1 MLPFEPNSVLSRL
14 TDKTEAFWNGRLYFP
29 VVLAAAAVS
38 ILTGNVVPSTALL
51 AVLCGWMLVFC
62 RDILSAALPF
72 LMIFLLSTLEYDS
85 LSVFL
90 PCAPLAALP
99 IGGLLVHLLRWRT
112 PLAIG
117 TSAAGLAAVSAAT
130 LLGGVGVISTEEY
143 LAPLSIYYTLGLGPG
158 LLVTYLLL
166 RSEMEVRRDYNL
178 LERLMRMLYTLG
190 LGMVLILACFYV
202 KNWDLFAQSWEIPAI
217 DFRNFAATILVSTLP
232 AAVSLVYRSR
242 WYLAAVLLWAVA
254 LFFTGSRTALLFG
267 AGMLVLGLIYLVH
280 RRVLPAWSLFAAL
293 AVGAGMLL
301 LLGDQFSEIF
311 FGSRGDPDTFI
322 EPNEVRWALLA
333 RGWADF
339 RRHPMFGIGLGN
351 LQNADLFTGGV
362 AGSMIFYHNAIA
374 QVVGSMGLVGAM
386 AYSLLVGE
394 RLRLLLRGGDAC
406 RLVGM
411 FYIGMLLVS
420 MTNPGLFCPLPNAAL
435 TVLVFAVLE
444 KHEGEPVYFPGRR
457 KND

>member
-38 ILTGNVVPSTALL
+38 ILTGNVVPSTVLL

-158 LLVTYLLL
+158 LLLVYLLL

-178 LERLMRMLYTLG
+178 VERLMRMLYTLG
-190 LGMVLILACFYV
+190 LEMVLILACYYV
-202 KNWDLFAQSWEIPAI
+202 KNWALFARCWEIPSI
-217 DFRNFAATILVSTLP
+217 SFRNFAATILVSTLP

-242 WYLAAVLLWAVA
+242 WYLAAMLLWAVA

-280 RRVLPAWSLFAAL
+280 RRVLPTWSLFAAL

-322 EPNEVRWALLA
+322 EPNEARWALLA
-333 RGWADF
+333 RGWDDS
-339 RRHPMFGIGLGN
+339 RQYPLFGIGLGN
-351 LQNADLFTGGV
+351 QKNTDLFSGV
-362 AGSMIFYHNAIA
+362 PGSMVFYHNAIA
-374 QVVGSMGLVGAM
+374 QVVGSMGLVGAA

-457 KND
+457 KNV